1 MIHWHDLHH
10 SELDVPTLYAVL
22 QLRCAVFVVEQ
33 TCAYQ
38 DIDGDD
44 LVGENRHILGW
55 HHGRLVAYARILKSD
70 NDFEPVVIGRVIV
83 DASLRGEK
91 LGQQLMSQTLASC
104 LQHCLARRCTLAP
117 RRTCR
122 RSISALALRPLPGS
136 TMKTAFPILEWPE
149 NKRQKALPLSIF
161 S

>member
-55 HHGRLVAYARILKSD
+55 HDGRLVAYARILKSD

-104 LQHCLARRCTLAP
+104 LQHW
-117 RRTCR
+117 
-122 RSISALALRPLPGS
+122 PG
-136 TMKTAFPILEWPE
+136 
-149 NKRQKALPLSIF
+149 KALYLGAQAHLQAFYQRFGFAPVTGVYEEDGIPHIGMARE
-161 S
+161 

>member
-55 HHGRLVAYARILKSD
+55 HDGRLVAYARILKSD

-104 LQHCLARRCTLAP
+104 LLHW
-117 RRTCR
+117 
-122 RSISALALRPLPGS
+122 PG
-136 TMKTAFPILEWPE
+136 
-149 NKRQKALPLSIF
+149 KALYLGAQAHLQVFYQRFGFAAVTGVYEEDGIPHIGMARE
-161 S
+161 